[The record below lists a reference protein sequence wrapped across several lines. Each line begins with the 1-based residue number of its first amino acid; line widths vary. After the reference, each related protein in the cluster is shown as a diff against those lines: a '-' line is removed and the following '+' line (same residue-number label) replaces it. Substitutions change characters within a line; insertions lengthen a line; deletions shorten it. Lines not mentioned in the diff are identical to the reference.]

1 MKNGKVLFEL
11 ILTYDSNSFIQC
23 NAKKTLYGTV
33 NPISKVGNII
43 NKNIIDKNNNKVQ
56 HTPPHIVGHT
66 ITKPRFACFI
76 DKVSPSGICVAC

>member
-11 ILTYDSNSFIQC
+11 ILTYTTRILSFKAMQE
-23 NAKKTLYGTV
+23 KTLYGTV

-56 HTPPHIVGHT
+56 HTPPYHNEASFCLFHW
-66 ITKPRFACFI
+66 
-76 DKVSPSGICVAC
+76 

>member
-11 ILTYDSNSFIQC
+11 ILTYDSKFFHSKQC
-23 NAKKTLYGTV
+23 KKTLYGTV

-56 HTPPHIVGHT
+56 HTPPYHNEASFCLFH
-66 ITKPRFACFI
+66 
-76 DKVSPSGICVAC
+76 